1 MKCDSRLFIESLLW
15 PLSQLRLAL
24 SKPPLPHD
32 ISIMG
37 EREGEGGGERLS
49 AGDEREDKKKQ
60 TTVGIDEDENKA
72 DGRQSDPGRRAA
84 DF

>member
-1 MKCDSRLFIESLLW
+1 MKCHSRLFIESLLW

-37 EREGEGGGERLS
+37 EREGGGGLS

-72 DGRQSDPGRRAA
+72 DGRQNDPGRRAE

>member
-37 EREGEGGGERLS
+37 EWERGGG
-49 AGDEREDKKKQ
+49 GDCLPAMKGMTKKKQ

-72 DGRQSDPGRRAA
+72 DGRQNDPGRRAE